1 MKKNIKD
8 VSVQKMNVGE
18 KAYIQILL
26 SPTEMPNF
34 AMRKMII
41 EKGGF
46 IPMHSNLVEHE
57 QYYLSGEAEIELNDE
72 KLTVKQG
79 DFIYMPAGSKHSYR
93 NIGEKN
99 FEFLCIVP
107 NKEDKVSIF

>member
-8 VSVQKMNVGE
+8 VPVQKMNVGE

-26 SPTEMPNF
+26 SPAEMPNF
-34 AMRKMII
+34 AMRKLIV

-46 IPMHSNLVEHE
+46 IPLHSNLVEHE
-57 QYYLSGEAEIELNDE
+57 QYYLLGEAEIELNGE
-72 KLTVKQG
+72 IFTVKQG

-93 NIGEKN
+93 NIGNGN

-107 NKEDKVSIF
+107 NKEDKVSFF